1 MRLERFGAPHSPEKK
16 GDGDDLG
23 TSAPPITAM
32 RGGAAHRDLGIVGTA
47 QSDALVRQSGVVEL
61 LTAGDAAL
69 ITMVAA
75 VRIDETALREIFVKF
90 LDERSKAAGAQALSV
105 QQKDEL
111 FDQFVHGE
119 KSDGTH

>member
-1 MRLERFGAPHSPEKK
+1 
-16 GDGDDLG
+16 
-23 TSAPPITAM
+23 M
-32 RGGAAHRDLGIVGTA
+32 RGGAAPRDLGIAGTA
-47 QSDALVRQSGVVEL
+47 QGGSLVQQTNRGIVEL
-61 LTAGDAAL
+61 LTAGDAAS

-75 VRIDETALREIFVKF
+75 ARIDAKALREIFVKF

-111 FDQFVHGE
+111 FDQFVHWE